1 MFSIRMDKKQVI
13 AVFINHLEKEL
24 EVLKEAARATAEAA
38 TNEESRPENEYDTRA
53 LEASYLA
60 GAQSKRVV
68 EVMEVLTLFKTLSF
82 KEFKPGDAVQS
93 TALVD
98 VKLDGKKNRLLMM
111 PKGGGVNMRLE
122 DQTVQIVTPNSSLGE
137 TILGLKVGE
146 VAEYEVGPN
155 VRECE
160 IVAIQ

>member
-1 MFSIRMDKKQVI
+1 MYGFGAMTKRELI
-13 AVFINHLEKEL
+13 AVFIEHLEKEL
-24 EVLKEAARATAEAA
+24 AVLKEAARTTAEAA

-82 KEFKPGDAVQS
+82 KEFHAGDSVQS

-111 PKGGGVNMRLE
+111 PKGGGVN
-122 DQTVQIVTPNSSLGE
+122 
-137 TILGLKVGE
+137 LKTDG
-146 VAEYEVGPN
+146 
-155 VRECE
+155 
-160 IVAIQ
+160 

>member
-1 MFSIRMDKKQVI
+1 MTKKEI
-13 AVFINHLEKEL
+13 IGVFIAHLEKEL
-24 EVLKEAARATAEAA
+24 QILKEAARATADAA

-68 EVMEVLTLFKTLSF
+68 EVMEVLNLFRTISF
-82 KEFKPGDAVQS
+82 KEFKKGDAVEA

-98 VKLDGKKNRLLMM
+98 VSLDGKKNRLLMM
-111 PKGGGVNMRLE
+111 PKGGGVNLNANG
-122 DQTVQIVTPNSSLGE
+122 QSIQIVTPNSTLGE

-146 VAEYEVGPN
+146 TAEFEVGPKI
-155 VRECE
+155 RECE
-160 IVAIQ
+160 ILAIQ

>member
-1 MFSIRMDKKQVI
+1 MDMDKKQLI
-13 AVFINHLEKEL
+13 LTFIDHLEKEL
-24 EVLKEAARATAEAA
+24 VVLKEAARATAEAA

-68 EVMEVLTLFKTLSF
+68 EVMEVLTLFKTLPF
-82 KEFKPGDAVQS
+82 KEFTSADAVQS

-98 VKLDGKKNRLLMM
+98 VEIDGKKNRLLMM
-111 PKGGGVNMRLE
+111 PKGGGVNLRLG
-122 DQTVQIVTPNSSLGE
+122 DHTVQIVTPNSSLGE
-137 TILGLKVGE
+137 TILGMKVGD
-146 VAEYEVGPN
+146 VAEFEVGPN

-160 IVAIQ
+160 ILAIQ